1 MTVIRSTLMRLKKIA
16 LMISVTI
23 GLLFTAACDVN
34 ETAQVVIK
42 NDIIRPAL
50 IEVVA
55 SSTDAKLRFNGVVRS
70 AQRADLAFRMNGR
83 IIDVLVDEG
92 VQVKKGQLLAQLDP
106 RDAKTA
112 LESARLEYKNTK
124 VEFTRGETIY
134 KKTQAISKSELDVL
148 QTRNSLAKNSLEE
161 ATRQLEYT
169 QLNAP
174 FDGIVGRKLVDN
186 HVQIQANQTIL
197 TVHNIDQLEVLINIP
212 DSVMLGELRG
222 TKAFAEIS
230 AINGETF
237 PLVLSTY
244 GTQADPITQTYPVV
258 LTFEDLQGF
267 NVLPGMAVKVVPEYS
282 INPLQTAS
290 IITIPLTAVVPN
302 NQGGQFIWL
311 LDEQNK
317 VLKRVIKTGS
327 LFSNRIVIS
336 EGLAIGDRV
345 IIAGVSSLKENMI
358 VQPYSDKPA
367 TGNEG

>member
-1 MTVIRSTLMRLKKIA
+1 MTVIISTLMRLKKSA
-16 LMISVTI
+16 LMISVAIGTI
-23 GLLFTAACDVN
+23 FITACDTN
-34 ETAQVVIK
+34 KTAQVGIE

-55 SSTDAKLRFNGVVRS
+55 PSTDAKLRFNGIVRS

-83 IIDVLVDEG
+83 IINVFVEEG
-92 VQVKKGQLLAQLDP
+92 QQVKKGQLLAQLDP

-124 VEFTRGETIY
+124 VEFIRGEAIY

-148 QTRNSLAKNSLEE
+148 QTRNSLAKNRLEE

-174 FDGIVGRKLVDN
+174 FDGIVGRKMVDN
-186 HVQIQANQTIL
+186 HVQIQANQAIL
-197 TVHNIDQLEVLINIP
+197 TVHNIDKLEVLINIP

-222 TKAFAEIS
+222 TKALAEIS
-230 AINGETF
+230 AIHDETF
-237 PLVLSTY
+237 PLALSTY

-267 NVLPGMAVKVVPEYS
+267 NVLPGMTVKVVPAYS
-282 INPLQTAS
+282 ENTLQSTS

-302 NQGGQFIWL
+302 NQGGQFVWL

-317 VLKRVIKTGS
+317 VQKRVIKTGS

-345 IIAGVSSLKENMI
+345 IIAGVSSLKENMQ
-358 VQPYSDKPA
+358 VKPYSDKLA